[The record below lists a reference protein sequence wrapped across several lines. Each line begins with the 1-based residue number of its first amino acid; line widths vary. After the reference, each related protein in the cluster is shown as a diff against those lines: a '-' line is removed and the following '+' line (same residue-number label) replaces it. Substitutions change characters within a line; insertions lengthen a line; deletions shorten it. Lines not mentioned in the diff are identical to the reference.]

1 MQMFATTSLKQRQG
15 ITITAQLQQAIQLLQ
30 YNNMELAQYIEEQA
44 QENPFIELST
54 PDQSNAT
61 INNAAETKAD
71 ASDQK
76 IQIENQFETGEAAG
90 TTKQTSSSAKTDK
103 EFTTDHI
110 KAENISIYEHAFN
123 FAKTQFDDPKEAHL
137 AFMLCEELE
146 PSGWLTTPLEDIA
159 SRALCDPTDVE
170 EILLKLQDI
179 SPTGLFARNLR
190 ECITL
195 QLKEQNSFTVKTA
208 QIVENL
214 DQLAKGNLEQLKRKY
229 SISDSDM
236 IAIIKSIRSVNPKPG
251 SEFYSSDEPI
261 VAPDLKIIRKG
272 DQWTVQLF
280 SSNIPTISI
289 QKDFAKTAIS
299 NALTSDHL
307 DFLKTSLSEA
317 NWLKRAIA
325 QRNETTLKIGLA
337 ILKFQLSYFDRGPA
351 YLVPLTLKDIAEEI
365 GVHESTVSRAT
376 NSSLIETPFGVLP
389 LKFFFSSKI
398 DSGNASSTQSGAS
411 MRHKIADL
419 IRNERPSSPLSD
431 EAIVEEFKRMGT
443 TIARRTVAKYRKM
456 ENIPSSFD
464 RKKQFILKGLVS

>member
-1 MQMFATTSLKQRQG
+1 
-15 ITITAQLQQAIQLLQ
+15 
-30 YNNMELAQYIEEQA
+30 
-44 QENPFIELST
+44 
-54 PDQSNAT
+54 
-61 INNAAETKAD
+61 
-71 ASDQK
+71 
-76 IQIENQFETGEAAG
+76 
-90 TTKQTSSSAKTDK
+90 
-103 EFTTDHI
+103 
-110 KAENISIYEHAFN
+110 
-123 FAKTQFDDPKEAHL
+123 
-137 AFMLCEELE
+137 
-146 PSGWLTTPLEDIA
+146 
-159 SRALCDPTDVE
+159 
-170 EILLKLQDI
+170 
-179 SPTGLFARNLR
+179 LR

-195 QLKEQNSFTVKTA
+195 QLKELNLFTIKTA

-299 NALTSDHL
+299 NALSSDHL

-398 DSGNASSTQSGAS
+398 DSENSSSTQSGAS